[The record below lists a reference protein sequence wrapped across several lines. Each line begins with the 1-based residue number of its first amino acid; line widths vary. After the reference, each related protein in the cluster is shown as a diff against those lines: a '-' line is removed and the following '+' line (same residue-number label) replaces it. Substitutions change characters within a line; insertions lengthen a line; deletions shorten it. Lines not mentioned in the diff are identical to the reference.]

1 MSEDQNK
8 GPLIVVAEDEP
19 KIAKLLTDY
28 LSAHG
33 YETKW
38 IENGA
43 EVVPFIKKESPSCLL
58 LDIMLP
64 GKDGMTICRELRSFT
79 QMPILMLT
87 ARVEEIDRVLGLEL
101 GADDYIC
108 KPFSPREVVARV
120 KTVLRRFKPA
130 AAGAEAAE
138 GEDNPFRV
146 DEERREIHVK
156 GKLLSLT
163 PNEYT
168 ILLVLL
174 KSPGRVF
181 SRDQLVDQLY
191 DDFRA
196 VTDRTIDSH
205 VKNLRK
211 KIAACMPDVEVIR
224 SVYGVGYKMQLP

>member
-1 MSEDQNK
+1 MSEDQGQK
-8 GPLIVVAEDEP
+8 PLIVVAEDEP

-28 LSAHG
+28 LNAHG
-33 YETKW
+33 YETRW
-38 IENGA
+38 IENGS
-43 EVVPFIKKESPSCLL
+43 EVVPFIKSEEPSCLL

-120 KTVLRRFKPA
+120 KTVLRRVTPVKD
-130 AAGAEAAE
+130 EE
-138 GEDNPFRV
+138 EVEDSPFQV
-146 DEERREIHVK
+146 DEERREIRVK
-156 GKLLSLT
+156 GKMLTLT

-168 ILLVLL
+168 ILTVLL
-174 KSPGRVF
+174 KQPGRVF

-211 KIAACMPDVEVIR
+211 KIANIMPDVEVIR
-224 SVYGVGYKMQLP
+224 SVYGVGYKMQL

>member
-1 MSEDQNK
+1 M
-8 GPLIVVAEDEP
+8 
-19 KIAKLLTDY
+19 
-28 LSAHG
+28 
-33 YETKW
+33 
-38 IENGA
+38 
-43 EVVPFIKKESPSCLL
+43 
-58 LDIMLP
+58 
-64 GKDGMTICRELRSFT
+64 
-79 QMPILMLT
+79 
-87 ARVEEIDRVLGLEL
+87 
-101 GADDYIC
+101 
-108 KPFSPREVVARV
+108 
-120 KTVLRRFKPA
+120 RRFKPA